1 MCLNAGLLKNVES
14 GKVHVAALVVGT
26 VTGDD
31 YSHWAAVQSLSAWLE
46 KAGIPGITGVDTRAI
61 TKHLRSTGCMLG
73 KVMVGGADPSSV
85 EWDDVNA
92 RNMVAEVS
100 IPKPMSYNPNG
111 DVDILV
117 VDCGLR
123 HSQLRCLAERGA
135 KLRVVP
141 WNHNLENEQFDG
153 LFLSSGPGDPDVLT
167 GTVEQI
173 KKVLDRDDGKPIF
186 GICLGHQMMAKAAG
200 ANTYKLKYGNRGH
213 NQPCTYANSNRCYI
227 TSQNHGFAVDPAGLN
242 AGWTPLWTNENDKT
256 NEGIVHD
263 TKPYFSAQF
272 HPEASAGPEDMF
284 VMFDVF
290 MDLAKKKTT
299 KSAAEYLKDTVG
311 KEDPTFKA
319 DELGGG
325 VIMPK
330 KVLILGSGA
339 LSIGQ
344 AGEFDYS
351 GSQAI
356 KALKEEGI
364 STVLINP
371 NIATVQTDPG
381 LADKVY
387 FLPVTPGFVED
398 VIKAERPDGVLL
410 SFGGQTALNCGIA
423 LEEAG
428 TFAKHGVQVLGTP
441 VSAIQATEDRDIF
454 EQKLKEIGEKS
465 APSGIA
471 EDVEECIKVAEE
483 IGYPV
488 LARAAFALG
497 GLGSGFAH
505 NRKEL
510 VELCTAAFHHT
521 TQVIIDKSL
530 RGFKEIEYEVVR
542 DIYDNCITVCNME
555 NVDPLGVHTGES
567 IVVAP
572 SQTLSNR
579 EYQMLRNTGIK
590 VIRHLGIVGECNIQ
604 YALDPD
610 TEEYFIIE
618 VNARLSRSSAL
629 ASKATGYPLAFVAA
643 KLLLGQ
649 PLPKLRNSV
658 TGSTTT
664 DFEPSLDY
672 LVVKMP
678 RWDLSKFPRV
688 SKEIGSAMKS
698 TGEVMAIGRRFEE
711 ALQKSMRMMDGPHKG
726 FEDHEET
733 AQWELTDESLATPT
747 DHRIY
752 LVAKALAKGYS
763 VERVFQL
770 TRIDRWFLS
779 KMKVITDHTNH
790 MAALLGPI
798 SKDDLRFAKQ
808 LGHCDS
814 QIAQCLSLTSL
825 AVRQLRES
833 QGITPVVKLIDTV
846 AGEFP
851 AVTNYLYLTYNG
863 TEHDVEFDGG
873 AVMTLGSG
881 VYRIGSSVEFDWCG
895 VRCVRAL
902 RNMGYKT
909 IVVNYNPET
918 VSTDYD
924 ETDRLYFDELSFETV
939 FDIYQLENPLGVIMC
954 MGGQIPNNIA
964 TRLDKTGKVNILGT
978 SADSIDNAENRF
990 KFSRMLDNIGI
1001 EQPAWRE
1008 LTDIDSAK
1016 DFCNGAGYPCIVRP
1030 SYVLSGAAMNV
1041 AYTEDDLTEYLR
1053 EATTLGPDHPVV
1065 VSKMILGAKEVDV
1078 DAVACEGE
1086 TLSILVMEHIE
1097 NAGVHSGD
1105 ATMVTPPQDL
1115 TAKTIAGIHEIT
1127 RAIGKAL
1134 NVSGPFNIQFI
1145 AKDDT
1150 LKVIECNLRVSRSL
1164 PFSSKT
1170 WKVDM
1175 IGLATMVAMGHPVE
1189 PIEIKPIPYVGMKV
1203 SQFSFSRLPGA
1214 DPTQGVDMHST
1225 GEVACFGENMYTA
1238 YMKAMLATGFTI
1250 PKKTVVLSIG
1260 TFKGKQEFLG
1270 SVRALFDMGFKVYA
1284 SAGTADFYRE
1294 NGLHVP
1300 SVEWPYSELS
1310 GQPHA
1315 SPAKGDKPKDTT
1327 EMSMREL
1334 LESGKVD
1341 LVINLPMRNKSHSP
1355 AAFVTQGYLTRRAAI
1370 DYGIPLITDIKCGKL
1385 FVESLRQC
1393 GLRALP
1399 DDATEDLRKIPI
1411 NTVIDSVSAHRVIQ
1425 LPGLIDTHCHLREP
1439 GGEHKEDWDSGTAA
1453 ALAGGFTMV
1462 CAMPNTNPAVVDMA
1476 SFQQAQALAEA
1487 KARCDYA
1494 IFVGASPHNSA
1505 ALPEIGA
1512 AAAGLMMYL
1521 SQSFT
1526 SPGLESM
1533 TQWREHF
1540 ENWPKELP
1548 IAVHAESHSAGAVIL
1563 TAALCDRSVHICHIA
1578 RREEIELVRDA
1589 KQRGLK
1595 VTCEV
1600 APHHLFLND
1609 EDGAKL
1615 GNKGSIVP
1623 PLCSKDDQQALW
1635 DNLDVIDCFAS
1646 AHAPHTLQEK
1656 EGDDPAPGFPS
1667 LETCL
1672 PLLLTAI
1679 SQGRLTV
1686 AQLTEKLYTNPRAI
1700 FGLPEQQ
1707 DTYVEVDLDQRWVV
1721 PESTEESRC
1730 GWTPFAGMEMVGMV
1744 RRVVLRGNIVYLDGK
1759 VTAEKGFGQ
1768 DVRKTSKFEGLA
1780 TSGSD
1785 TANKGLTA
1793 NAVKASEALPPRSLL
1808 SSKSP
1813 QIGGAMAPRSPS
1825 RRRTPPSMK
1834 SDDTGDYHSMP
1845 PPLELETLTIT
1856 MRLPFKH
1863 LTSVKQFDKGLLYR
1877 LFQVATQM
1885 RSMVQSGRPINL
1897 LQGKV
1902 MASVFYEASTRTSCS
1917 FIAAMERLGGSVI
1930 ALHDMG
1936 NTSVKKGESLSDTI
1950 RTMEA
1955 MCDLTILRH
1964 PGKGAVQ
1971 EAAKVGRK
1979 PIISG
1984 GDGTGEHPSQALLDV
1999 FTIREELGTLNGI
2012 TITMVG
2018 DLKHGRTVHSLAQLA
2033 SLYDIKLV
2041 YVSPAEL
2048 KMPDEVKEA
2057 VKQVGVEQTEYTEL
2071 TEDIIRKTVR
2081 SSLCISI
2088 SVRLLSHSLAG
2099 RSERA
2104 RALGRKRNTYLR
2116 RGFEC
2121 TDRQLAFGWAVW
2133 HGVQSGVVKQ
2143 LTTCKNIIG
2152 PTARIN
2158 TALCSR
2164 ALGGTLPQLE
2174 PVLTCRVR
2182 LISILRTSCT

>member
-1 MCLNAGLLKNVES
+1 MTEG
-14 GKVHVAALVVGT
+14 
-26 VTGDD
+26 D
-31 YSHWAAVQSLSAWLE
+31 YSHWAAVQSLSEWLE

-61 TKHLRSTGCMLG
+61 TKHLRTTGCMLG
-73 KVMVGGADPSSV
+73 KVMVGGADPSSI

-100 IPKPMSYNPNG
+100 IPKPMSYNPSG

-135 KLRVVP
+135 RLRVVP
-141 WNHNLENEQFDG
+141 WNHNLEQEQFDG
-153 LFLSSGPGDPDVLT
+153 LFVSSGPGDPDVLT
-167 GTVEQI
+167 GTVDQI
-173 KKVLDRDDGKPIF
+173 KKVLDRDDGKPVF

-200 ANTYKLKYGNRGH
+200 ASTYKLKYGNRGH
-213 NQPCTYANSNRCYI
+213 NQPCTYAQSNRCYI
-227 TSQNHGFAVDPAGLN
+227 TSQNHGFAVDPAGM
-242 AGWTPLWTNENDKT
+242 APGWTALWTNENDKT

-290 MDLAKKKTT
+290 MDLAKKTT
-299 KSAAEYLKDTVG
+299 RMTAFEYLKDTVG
-311 KEDPTFKA
+311 KETPTWTA
-319 DELGGG
+319 DQIGGG
-325 VIMPK
+325 TVMPR

-387 FLPVTPGFVED
+387 FLPVTPDFVEQ
-398 VIKAERPDGVLL
+398 VIIAERPDGVLL
-410 SFGGQTALNCGIA
+410 SFGGQTALNCGIKM
-423 LEEAG
+423 EEAG
-428 TFAKHGVQVLGTP
+428 LFAKHNVQVLGTP

-471 EDVEECIKVAEE
+471 ANVEEAIQVAED

-497 GLGSGFAH
+497 GLGSGFAN
-505 NRKEL
+505 NRAEL
-510 VELCTAAFHHT
+510 VELVTSAFHHT

-567 IVVAP
+567 IVCAP

-643 KLLLGQ
+643 KLLLGK
-649 PLPKLRNSV
+649 PLPKLRNGV

-678 RWDLSKFPRV
+678 RWDLKKFPRTP
-688 SKEIGSAMKS
+688 KEIGSAMKS

-711 ALQKSMRMMDGPHKG
+711 ALQKAVRMMDGPFHG

-733 AQWELTDESLATPT
+733 SQWELTDDSLATPT

-752 LVAKALAKGYS
+752 LVAKALEQGYS
-763 VERVFQL
+763 VDRVWNL
-770 TRIDRWFLS
+770 TRIDKWFLS
-779 KMKVITDHTNH
+779 KMKNITDHTNK
-790 MAALLGPI
+790 MSALTGPI
-798 SKDDLRFAKQ
+798 SPKDLRYAKQ
-808 LGHCDS
+808 IGHADS
-814 QIAQCLSLTSL
+814 QIAKCLSLTSL
-825 AVRQLRES
+825 AVRQLRERN
-833 QGITPVVKLIDTV
+833 GITPVVKLIDTV

-863 TEHDVEFDGG
+863 THHDVEFDGG

-895 VRCVRAL
+895 VRCVRTL
-902 RNMGYKT
+902 REMGYKT

-939 FDIYQLENPLGVIMC
+939 FDIYQLENPLGLIMC

-964 TRLDKTGKVNILGT
+964 TKLDRTGKVNILGT

-1008 LTDIDSAK
+1008 LTDLDSAI
-1016 DFCNGAGYPCIVRP
+1016 DFCDTAGYPCIVRP

-1041 AYTEDDLTEYLR
+1041 AYSQDDLTEYLR

-1065 VSKMILGAKEVDV
+1065 VSKMILDAKEIDV
-1078 DAVACEGE
+1078 DAVAVEGE

-1115 TAKTIAGIHEIT
+1115 TQKTIEGIHEIT

-1175 IGLATMVAMGHPVE
+1175 IGLATKVCMGQPVE
-1189 PIEIKPIPYVGMKV
+1189 PIVLKPVPYVGMKV

-1225 GEVACFGENMYTA
+1225 GEVACFGENMYSA
-1238 YMKAMLATGFTI
+1238 YLKAMLATGFTI
-1250 PKKTVVLSIG
+1250 PKRAVLLSIG
-1260 TFKGKQEFLG
+1260 TFKGKQEFLS
-1270 SVRALFDMGFKVYA
+1270 SVHTLAELGFKVYA
-1284 SAGTADFYRE
+1284 SAGTSDFYRE
-1294 NGLHVP
+1294 HGFDVP
-1300 SVEWPYSELS
+1300 SVEWPYAVAGTPVNADDPSTA
-1310 GQPHA
+1310 PR
-1315 SPAKGDKPKDTT
+1315 PKEAR

-1334 LESGKVD
+1334 LESGKID

-1355 AAFVTQGYLTRRAAI
+1355 ASFVTQGYLTRRAAI
-1370 DYGIPLITDIKCGKL
+1370 DYGIPLITDIKDGKL
-1385 FVESLRQC
+1385 FVESLKRC
-1393 GLRALP
+1393 GMRAVP
-1399 DDATEDLRKIPI
+1399 DGEKDTRKLLI
-1411 NTVIDSVSAHRVIQ
+1411 NTVIDSVSAHRTIQ

-1439 GGEHKEDWDSGTAA
+1439 GGTHKEDWDSGTSA

-1462 CAMPNTNPAVVDMA
+1462 CAMPNTNPAVVDMV
-1476 SFQQAQALAEA
+1476 SFQQARALADK

-1494 IFVGASPHNSA
+1494 IFVGASPHNA
-1505 ALPEIGA
+1505 DALPEIGT

-1540 ENWPKELP
+1540 DKWPADLP

-1563 TAALCDRSVHICHIA
+1563 TAALSNRAVHICHVA
-1578 RREEIELVRDA
+1578 RREEIELIVDA
-1589 KQRGLK
+1589 KKRGLK

-1600 APHHLFLND
+1600 APHHLFLNTD
-1609 EDGAKL
+1609 DAAKM
-1615 GNKGSIVP
+1615 GSKGTIIP
-1623 PLCSKDDQQALW
+1623 PLVSKDDQQALW
-1635 DNLDVIDCFAS
+1635 DNMDSIDCFAS
-1646 AHAPHTLQEK
+1646 AHAPHTKEEK
-1656 EGDDPAPGFPS
+1656 EGDAAAPGFPG

-1672 PLLLTAI
+1672 PLLLTAV
-1679 SQGRLTV
+1679 SQGRLTIE
-1686 AQLTEKLYTNPRAI
+1686 QLTERLYTNPRKI
-1700 FGLPEQQ
+1700 FNLPEQP
-1707 DTYVEVDLDQRWVV
+1707 DTWVEVDMDQRWTI
-1721 PESTEESRC
+1721 PEAMPLSRC
-1730 GWTPFAGMEMVGMV
+1730 GWTPFAGMSVVGRV
-1744 RRVVLRGNIVYLDGK
+1744 LRVVLRGNIAYLDGK
-1759 VTAEKGFGQ
+1759 VTAEPGFGQ
-1768 DVRKTSKFEGLA
+1768 DARDSASSRGL
-1780 TSGSD
+1780 SVS
-1785 TANKGLTA
+1785 TA
-1793 NAVKASEALPPRSLL
+1793 AVAQRPKASESPLLSMQKSLL
-1808 SSKSP
+1808 GPPSKAGKIP
-1813 QIGGAMAPRSPS
+1813 PRSPS
-1825 RRRTPPSMK
+1825 RHRSPPSAA
-1834 SDDTGDYHSMP
+1834 SSASGDYHAMP
-1845 PPLELETLTIT
+1845 PALELETLAIT

-1877 LFQVATQM
+1877 LFQVASQM
-1885 RSMVQSGRPINL
+1885 RSMVQSNRPIDL
-1897 LQGKV
+1897 LKGRV
-1902 MASVFYEASTRTSCS
+1902 LASVFYEPSTRTSCS

-1930 ALHDMG
+1930 ALHDMA
-1936 NTSVKKGESLSDTI
+1936 NTSVSKGESLSDTI
-1950 RTMEA
+1950 RTMESI
-1955 MCDLTILRH
+1955 CDITILRH
-1964 PGKGAVQ
+1964 PGKGMVQ
-1971 EAAKVGRK
+1971 EAAAVSRK

-1984 GDGTGEHPSQALLDV
+1984 GDGTGEHPSQALLDA

-2018 DLKHGRTVHSLAQLA
+2018 DLKHGRTVHSLAQLV
-2033 SLYDIKLV
+2033 SLYDVKLV
-2041 YVSPAEL
+2041 YVSPKEL
-2048 KMPDEVKEA
+2048 
-2057 VKQVGVEQTEYTEL
+2057 Q
-2071 TEDIIRKTVR
+2071 
-2081 SSLCISI
+2081 
-2088 SVRLLSHSLAG
+2088 
-2099 RSERA
+2099 
-2104 RALGRKRNTYLR
+2104 
-2116 RGFEC
+2116 
-2121 TDRQLAFGWAVW
+2121 
-2133 HGVQSGVVKQ
+2133 
-2143 LTTCKNIIG
+2143 
-2152 PTARIN
+2152 
-2158 TALCSR
+2158 
-2164 ALGGTLPQLE
+2164 
-2174 PVLTCRVR
+2174 
-2182 LISILRTSCT
+2182 